1 MYYFVVCIFIINLI
15 ESRKTNVKLLVNK
28 KLCLVK
34 QLIRLKLILYKI
46 LRSKMSADSE
56 WAASTWRAIFK
67 LTTTGRDSI

>member
-46 LRSKMSADSE
+46 LRSKISADSV
-56 WAASTWRAIFK
+56 
-67 LTTTGRDSI
+67 